1 MKIYAGKIGVSDE
14 VSSRAREV
22 ANAVE
27 PSQLVSLENL
37 ISNARQG
44 IRGTRADW
52 APFNALLLEDKVPL
66 NRDDQGHL
74 AALLTATMGRALALE
89 REDQAVAVAASEARA
104 AAATAAGRR

>member
-1 MKIYAGKIGVSDE
+1 MKIYASKLVISDE

-22 ANAVE
+22 ASAVE
-27 PSQLVSLENL
+27 PSALLTFENL

-44 IRGTRADW
+44 IRGTRAEW
-52 APFNALLLEDKVPL
+52 APFNSLLLDGKLTL
-66 NRDDQGHL
+66 NRDDQAHL

-89 REDQAVAVAASEARA
+89 KDVKAVAVAASKARL